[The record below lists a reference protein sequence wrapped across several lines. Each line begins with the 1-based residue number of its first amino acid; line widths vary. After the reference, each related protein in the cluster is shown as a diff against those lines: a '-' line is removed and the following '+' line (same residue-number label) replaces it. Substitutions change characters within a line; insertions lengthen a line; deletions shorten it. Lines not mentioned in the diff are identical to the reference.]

1 MLVVDPPVP
10 CPSELDRC
18 TGTWAHWRNVV
29 QPRNID
35 SFKYCL
41 GWQFSNIYMHVFL
54 SWLDTRLCLGWVL
67 TVYPPNWPAVSAS
80 TIWVNAWQATALQWI
95 WGISRHWLLYMLFY
109 TLGVSQNSGTP
120 NPLAHPW
127 RTNHL
132 EKCLVSPL
140 KAPYLWRSEMF
151 NGLTWGHGPSGARW
165 WLLPIGGNHFV
176 VIELIAKFVNYNLL
190 GGLNHFLF
198 FHILGIVI
206 PTD

>member
-41 GWQFSNIYMHVFL
+41 GWQFQIFLCMFSYPDLTQDYVWDGSNCL
-54 SWLDTRLCLGWVL
+54 S
-67 TVYPPNWPAVSAS
+67 PNWPAVSAS

-109 TLGVSQNSGTP
+109 TLGDSQNSGTP
-120 NPLAHPW
+120 NHWLTPEGQITWKNVSFPHWKPHICEGLKYS
-127 RTNHL
+127 TVSL
-132 EKCLVSPL
+132 E
-140 KAPYLWRSEMF
+140 AMD
-151 NGLTWGHGPSGARW
+151 
-165 WLLPIGGNHFV
+165 LL
-176 VIELIAKFVNYNLL
+176 ELGDGYYQ
-190 GGLNHFLF
+190 
-198 FHILGIVI
+198 
-206 PTD
+206 

>member
-41 GWQFSNIYMHVFL
+41 GWQFQIFICMFSYPDLTQDYVWDGSNCL
-54 SWLDTRLCLGWVL
+54 SPQLTSCVRKYNMGQRMAGHRTAVDLGHFTSL
-67 TVYPPNWPAVSAS
+67 ITVYVVLHVGCFPK
-80 TIWVNAWQATALQWI
+80 QW
-95 WGISRHWLLYMLFY
+95 Y
-109 TLGVSQNSGTP
+109 P
-120 NPLAHPW
+120 KPLAHPW